1 MDHQAF
7 AQLLGNYG
15 EFVGAIAVV
24 VTLAYLAVQVKQSR
38 LSLDAN
44 TKAMRG
50 QVVSEVMH
58 SAIAYLQ
65 MFTQR
70 DDVSELYVRFHAD
83 EALDSTQL
91 TVMDATI
98 SAMFIARQHEFFQW
112 KQGLLDEKVFKALR
126 HVILTTLACENGRH
140 WWQHE
145 GSHLFSREFVEYV
158 DELWRESSSEDL
170 QSWKRAVR
178 IEDGT

>member
-1 MDHQAF
+1 MDHQDL

-15 EFVGAIAVV
+15 EFIGAIAVV
-24 VTLAYLAVQVKQSR
+24 TTLVYLAVQVKQNR
-38 LSLDAN
+38 QSLDAN

-50 QVVSEVMH
+50 QVVSEVMN

-70 DDVSELYVRFHAD
+70 DDVSELYVRFHSD
-83 EALDSTQL
+83 ESLEPAEM

-112 KQGLLDEKVFKALR
+112 KQGLLDEKVFQALH
-126 HVILTTLACENGRH
+126 HVTLTTLACENGRR
-140 WWQHE
+140 WWKHE
-145 GSHLFSREFVEYV
+145 GSHLFSREFVDYV
-158 DELWRESSSEDL
+158 EEMWRESSSEDL

-178 IEDGT
+178 LDD